1 MRSRVLV
8 VAVFL
13 LFTAATLAEAGRIGA
28 HAVREPT
35 LHAWLVAGYWALK
48 LAVVAAFT
56 YFIAIREPARRPSRD
71 PRAFAVCTAAIVS
84 AVALSPPAETTPPG
98 QLVAGEALALAGV
111 VWVLVSVLALGRCFG
126 VLPEARGLVTR
137 GPYSVVRHPVYL
149 GELAACA
156 GLMIAALSPFNVAC
170 FSVLCVAQRVRMGM
184 EEHALGREFPEYR
197 AYAVRTPRVI
207 PWTAPAPM
215 PSTTTT

>member
-8 VAVFL
+8 VALFA
-13 LFTAATLAEAGRIGA
+13 LFTAATLAEAARVGA
-28 HAVREPT
+28 HAVHEPT

-71 PRAFAVCTAAIVS
+71 PRAFAACTVAIVS
-84 AVALSPPAETTPPG
+84 AVALSPPADTAAAA
-98 QLVAGEALALAGV
+98 QLVAGETLALAGV

-137 GPYSVVRHPVYL
+137 GPYRVVRHPVYL

-156 GLMIAALSPFNVAC
+156 GLMVAALSPFNVAC
-170 FSVLCVAQRVRMGM
+170 FAVLCISQRMRMQM
-184 EEHALGREFPEYR
+184 EERALGREFPEYR
-197 AYAVRTPRVI
+197 AYAVRTPRVL

-215 PSTTTT
+215 PSTSTT

>member
-8 VAVFL
+8 VAVFA
-13 LFTAATLAEAGRIGA
+13 LFTAATLAELGHLGA
-28 HAVREPT
+28 HALREPT

-84 AVALSPPAETTPPG
+84 AVALSPPADTTPPG
-98 QLVAGEALALAGV
+98 QLLGGEALALAGV

-137 GPYSVVRHPVYL
+137 GPYRVVRHPVYL
-149 GELAACA
+149 GEVAACA
-156 GLMIAALSPFNVAC
+156 GLMIAALSPANVGC
-170 FSVLCVAQRVRMGM
+170 FAVLCIAQRVRMGM
-184 EEHALGREFPEYR
+184 EERALRREFPEYG